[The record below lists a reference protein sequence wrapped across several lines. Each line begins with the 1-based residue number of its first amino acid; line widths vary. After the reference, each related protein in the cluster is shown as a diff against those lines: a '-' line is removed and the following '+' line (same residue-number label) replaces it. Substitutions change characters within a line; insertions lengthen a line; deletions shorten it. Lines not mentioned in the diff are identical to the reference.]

1 MYLLHEKNL
10 SGNFNITRSVL
21 VERKE
26 LVPQKRIEE
35 RSLSQMGKYYAKYEQ
50 M

>member
-10 SGNFNITRSVL
+10 SENFNITRSSWKEKLVL
-21 VERKE
+21 
-26 LVPQKRIEE
+26 QKHIEE
-35 RSLSQMGKYYAKYEQ
+35 RSLSQMGKYYVKYEQ